1 MELIN
6 KMIDKKINKKKANE
20 EEFRAKFMELQ
31 TGIISLCLEF
41 TNSDVDYIYAY
52 ASMEESSYMFNAF
65 FKKGDEILRIEEINE
80 DHDLAWEFLDLGIE
94 DLKKIR
100 FLCEEY
106 HVTRPKEMKMYY
118 DVKTGKYKADFK
130 YESTCTLENGLDE
143 SEIFDD
149 WVDDIKKQIK
159 K

>member
-1 MELIN
+1 MVKYQTRFFKEKNQTYQKNIKESLEDIADGSHYN
-6 KMIDKKINKKKANE
+6 NGRLKVKSKYIKQIMLKEEKMRLFNKKEVSKE

-65 FKKGDEILRIEEINE
+65 FKKNDEVLRIEEINE

-94 DLKKIR
+94 DLKKI
-100 FLCEEY
+100 
-106 HVTRPKEMKMYY
+106 
-118 DVKTGKYKADFK
+118 
-130 YESTCTLENGLDE
+130 
-143 SEIFDD
+143 
-149 WVDDIKKQIK
+149 KK
-159 K
+159 